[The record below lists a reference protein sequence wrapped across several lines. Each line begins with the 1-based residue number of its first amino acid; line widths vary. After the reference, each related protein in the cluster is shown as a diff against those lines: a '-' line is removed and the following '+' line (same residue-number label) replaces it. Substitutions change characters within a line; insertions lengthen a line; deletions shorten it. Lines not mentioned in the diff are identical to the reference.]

1 MPNVPTVLTF
11 LLALGTGINLA
22 SAAAPAHAGFHVQ
35 YPWSSRGANLPSRP
49 ELDEFHPFCPKG
61 EIVHNPQAYARSS
74 RTFLSFSGHPGDLV
88 TALYTR
94 NRVPKKR
101 DDFPHI
107 ILQDLPI
114 QPSGQ
119 VCVNVTIPFETK
131 LNEMGVMYFE
141 AKDPATGKVQYFC
154 TDVKMAD
161 TEALPEE
168 HPAMC
173 AAGNETL
180 IPMPDEYL

>member
-1 MPNVPTVLTF
+1 MSQIPRLVMS
-11 LLALGTGINLA
+11 LLALGTGIKLT
-22 SAAAPAHAGFHVQ
+22 SAAHAGFHVQ
-35 YPWSSRGANLPSRP
+35 YPWMSRGPNLWSRP
-49 ELDEFHPFCPKG
+49 ELDDYNPFCRG
-61 EIVHNPQAYARSS
+61 IIHNPQAYARSS

-101 DDFPHI
+101 EKFTYA
-107 ILQDLPI
+107 ILEDVPI
-114 QPSGQ
+114 HSSGQ
-119 VCVNVTIPFETK
+119 LCVNVTIPFQTE
-131 LNEMGVMYFE
+131 LGEMGVMYFE
-141 AKDPATGKVQYFC
+141 ARDPATGNIEYFC
-154 TDVKMAD
+154 TDVRMTD